1 MFSNFVTI
9 SNKKPAIRDKFATCY
24 MIHDTKKQFL
34 MGSKVVVKAALRAGA
49 EAFFGYPITPTTEIL
64 EFWAEEALNNK
75 KLLFLQT
82 EDEMA
87 AGFAVIGAVLSG
99 KKTFTA
105 TAGPGN
111 VLIQDAFGMAEAMR
125 IPIVAIIGQRGGP
138 STGTVIYSQQEV
150 TLTCFGGHGEGLRI
164 VYSPSSSDE
173 LFRLVIKAFNSAWQ
187 YRFPAFI
194 LTDGYL
200 LKMKEEVIF
209 EKPKKIIKSSPI
221 LPKKGFVNLRNCYSF
236 EEELYEVLEKNEKDY
251 QKLAPKIEEYE
262 IFGSKN
268 PEILVFA
275 HGIIASSVKEAIS
288 SLPKSMKVALFRPI
302 TLRPFPQKEASKA
315 VRVAKKILF
324 VESSFG
330 QLARLVKDNL
340 FGLKIGYD
348 TLFSPALGI
357 TPEEIADKIK
367 RIYK

>member
-1 MFSNFVTI
+1 M
-9 SNKKPAIRDKFATCY
+9 KKE
-24 MIHDTKKQFL
+24 FL
-34 MGSKVVVKAALRAGA
+34 MGSKIAVKAALSAGA

-64 EFWAEEALNNK
+64 EFWAREAENNK

-87 AGFAVIGAVLSG
+87 AGFATIGAVLSG
-99 KKTFTA
+99 KKSFTA

-125 IPIVAIIGQRGGP
+125 IPTVAIIGQRGGP

-150 TLTCFGGHGEGLRI
+150 TLTCFGGHGEGHRI
-164 VYSPSSSDE
+164 VYSPSSLDE
-173 LFRLVIKAFNSAWQ
+173 LYQLVIKAFNSAWQ

-200 LKMKEEVIF
+200 LKMKDEVLLK
-209 EKPKKIIKSSPI
+209 KPENLIASSPI

-251 QKLAPKIEEYE
+251 QKITPKVKDFE

-268 PEILVFA
+268 PKILVFS
-275 HGIIASSVKEAIS
+275 HGIIASSVKAAIS

-302 TLRPFPQKEASKA
+302 TLRPFSQKEALK
-315 VRVAKKILF
+315 VASISKKILF
-324 VESSFG
+324 VESSLG
-330 QLARLVKDNL
+330 QFARIVKDNL
-340 FGLKIGYD
+340 FGLKIDYD
-348 TLFSPALGI
+348 FLYKPALGI
-357 TPEEIADKIK
+357 TPEEIYQKIK
-367 RIYK
+367 KSYYET